1 MGPTCETLIDCV
13 TQMADL
19 TGQAIMQVRPVRPQE
34 LVDQVFSRL
43 NRQFTGL
50 IWPGKSCI
58 FIENSAMKQVIIIV
72 PKGYVN
78 LSSVVGSYEI
88 LTRAND
94 YWQRIGNRSKLEV
107 KVAGFEPELKLDAGL
122 FSIHPVPIQQIKKC
136 DLVLIPSLANQ
147 GFDSLLSENKALID
161 WITDQYKNGAEIAS
175 ICSGAFL
182 VAATGLLDGKTCS
195 THWNVAADFRR
206 LFPNIELH
214 VDKLI
219 AEEPGIYTNGGAFS
233 FLNLVLF
240 LVEKYFDRPTAIF
253 CSKVFQIDIE
263 RTSQSPFLIFQ
274 IQKNHG
280 DDIINQ
286 AQTFIE
292 ENLSEKISF
301 EELASKLA
309 VSRRNFDR
317 RFIKATGNTPVEY
330 LQRVKVEAA
339 KRALENGRKTIFE
352 VMNDVG
358 YSDDKAFREVFKKI
372 TGLSPLD
379 YKAKYNIQ
387 LN

>member
-1 MGPTCETLIDCV
+1 MADHTDPFHVTTCETDTLQGCF
-13 TQMADL
+13 
-19 TGQAIMQVRPVRPQE
+19 GQANPVT
-34 LVDQVFSRL
+34 LSKI
-43 NRQFTGL
+43 NT
-50 IWPGKSCI
+50 
-58 FIENSAMKQVIIIV
+58 MKQVVIV
-72 PKGYVN
+72 VPNKYVN
-78 LSSVVGSYEI
+78 LSSVAGSYEI

-94 YWQRIGNRSKLEV
+94 YWQRIGNRSKWEV
-107 KVAGFEPELKLDAGL
+107 KVAGFESELQLDAGL
-122 FSIHPVPIQQIKKC
+122 FTIHPVPISEIKKT
-136 DLVLIPSLANQ
+136 DLVLIPSLANK
-147 GFDSLLSENKALID
+147 GFDSLLAENAALIS
-161 WITDQYKNGAEIAS
+161 WIREQYKNGAEIAS

-182 VAATGLLDGKTCS
+182 LAATGLLEGKTCS
-195 THWNVAADFRR
+195 THWNVANDFRR
-206 LFPNIELH
+206 LFPNINLH

-233 FLNLVLF
+233 FLHLVLF
-240 LVEKYFDRPTAIF
+240 LVEKYFDRETAIF
-253 CSKVFQIDIE
+253 CSKIFQIDIE

-280 DDIINQ
+280 DDVINQ

-292 ENLSEKISF
+292 ENLGEKISF
-301 EELASKLA
+301 EELSSKLA

-339 KRALENGRKTIFE
+339 KRALENGRKTVFE
-352 VMNDVG
+352 VMHDVG

-379 YKAKYNIQ
+379 YKSKYTTSLQ
-387 LN
+387 